1 MITPAWHV
9 ARKDSMA
16 RKLHILYKAYIRLFM
31 NIWEYEWTNRWINS
45 VFRDMLLEVMRPSL
59 LDKKGVLVERPSI
72 INLYPKNLSLGP
84 NRNLGSTF
92 FDHLLLSG
100 MACIFENQ
108 LVRSGI
114 LLINMRLA
122 YQSVIGKEIY
132 IKRNSPRRRK
142 IQG

>member
-1 MITPAWHV
+1 M

-72 INLYPKNLSLGP
+72 INLYPKNLSLGQLLEP
-84 NRNLGSTF
+84 WKHIPRPFTAKWDGM
-92 FDHLLLSG
+92 HL
-100 MACIFENQ
+100 
-108 LVRSGI
+108 
-114 LLINMRLA
+114 
-122 YQSVIGKEIY
+122 
-132 IKRNSPRRRK
+132 
-142 IQG
+142 